1 MKYLK
6 FFLIGILFGIVL
18 TKSEVISWYRIQ
30 EMFRFHSFHMFGVI
44 GSAIVFGALLIYL
57 IKRKNMKT
65 FKGDD
70 IEFKSKQFSIIRYLF
85 GGTIFGLGWALSG
98 ACPGPMYTLVGNG
111 FLVFLVVIASALLGT
126 FVYGMLRDKLPH

>member
-1 MKYLK
+1 
-6 FFLIGILFGIVL
+6 
-18 TKSEVISWYRIQ
+18 
-30 EMFRFHSFHMFGVI
+30 
-44 GSAIVFGALLIYL
+44 
-57 IKRKNMKT
+57 MKT

-126 FVYGMLRDKLPH
+126 FVYGILRDKLPH